1 MNMTSN
7 EKHQRRKKEQTYP
20 QMPLRASMFKL
31 AACEG
36 NMMQVN
42 RAIQSQVILNGLG
55 GETR

>member
-1 MNMTSN
+1 
-7 EKHQRRKKEQTYP
+7 
-20 QMPLRASMFKL
+20 MFKL